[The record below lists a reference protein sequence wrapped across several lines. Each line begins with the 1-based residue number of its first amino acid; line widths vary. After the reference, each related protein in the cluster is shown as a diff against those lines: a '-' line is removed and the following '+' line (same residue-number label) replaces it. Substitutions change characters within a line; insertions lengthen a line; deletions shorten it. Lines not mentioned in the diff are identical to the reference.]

1 MNIIQRCI
9 FLSVVVASACEA
21 STAKAQYTLAT
32 LATFNDFFTTGGNP
46 YAGLIIDG
54 AGDLYGTTYDGGVN
68 GYGTVFKVAN
78 DANHTLSTVISFNST
93 TGANPFGGLITD
105 ATGNLYGTTQF
116 GGPSGNG
123 TVFKLANDPNHT
135 LTTMAS
141 FNNANG
147 ANPAANLL
155 IDAGGNLYGT
165 TRFGGVS
172 GQGTVFKVAN
182 DANHTLSTLVSFD
195 YFTNGADPQAD
206 LIADAAGNL
215 YGTTSVGGVHGVGT
229 VFKMAND
236 ANHTLSILASFNG
249 ANGSVPHAGLIA
261 DAAGNLYGTTEQGG
275 DLTLNGGAGYG
286 TVFRVANDANHT
298 LSTLAKFNGT
308 NGYYPEAG
316 LIADGAGNLFGT
328 TEYGGASAD
337 GTVFE
342 VANDASHSLS
352 TLFSF
357 NGTNGAGPT
366 AGLITD
372 TVGNLYGTTYTN
384 GNITLRTDTVYFGG
398 GTVFEL
404 SPVPEPASL
413 VLGLSAVVPLP
424 LVSWVRRRAG
434 CV

>member
-1 MNIIQRCI
+1 MKIIQHCI
-9 FLSVVVASACEA
+9 LLSVVVASACAA
-21 STAKAQYTLAT
+21 STAKAQYTFAT
-32 LATFNDFFTTGGNP
+32 LATFNDFTTGGNP
-46 YAGLIIDG
+46 YAGLIIDS
-54 AGDLYGTTYDGGVN
+54 AGDLYGTTYDGGVS
-68 GYGTVFKVAN
+68 GY
-78 DANHTLSTVISFNST
+78 
-93 TGANPFGGLITD
+93 
-105 ATGNLYGTTQF
+105 
-116 GGPSGNG
+116 
-123 TVFKLANDPNHT
+123 
-135 LTTMAS
+135 
-141 FNNANG
+141 
-147 ANPAANLL
+147 
-155 IDAGGNLYGT
+155 
-165 TRFGGVS
+165 
-172 GQGTVFKVAN
+172 GTVFKVAN

-195 YFTNGADPQAD
+195 YFTNGADPEAG

-249 ANGSVPHAGLIA
+249 TNGSVPNAGLIV

-286 TVFRVANDANHT
+286 TVFKVANDANHT
-298 LSTLAKFNGT
+298 LSTLATFKST

-316 LIADGAGNLFGT
+316 LIADRAGNLFGT
-328 TEYGGASAD
+328 TEYGGASGD

-342 VANDASHSLS
+342 VANDASHTLS

-372 TVGNLYGTTYTN
+372 TIGNLYGTTYTN

-413 VLGLSAVVPLP
+413 VLGLVALGGALLFLLLSRSRQHAT
-424 LVSWVRRRAG
+424 
-434 CV
+434 